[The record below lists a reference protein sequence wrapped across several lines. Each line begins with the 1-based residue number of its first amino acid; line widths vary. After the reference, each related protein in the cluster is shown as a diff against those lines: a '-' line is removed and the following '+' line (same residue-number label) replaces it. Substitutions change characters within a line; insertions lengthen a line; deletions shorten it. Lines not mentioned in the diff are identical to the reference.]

1 VSLLADLLSKVKHQ
15 DQQSSVPPNLARII
29 QKSSQRKKVERKFV
43 ILLVVM
49 LFLVVAGFGAVYFFE
64 SYLTSPSIHTAAR
77 QNLAPR
83 DVPPAPPPVA
93 PPVIPQAPAVQQTP
107 AAVSPVSQPEV
118 RPEPKIEAKA
128 LPMEAHKPKIET
140 TSQPTEAKQDRRAAA
155 GSRTSRSSKR
165 FSESS
170 ENLRAERDILL
181 YSARSYEQNRN
192 YSQAIIDYKK
202 ALDKDPRNYLIM
214 NSLASALIKT
224 GAFEE
229 SIRYSRDALNY
240 QKNYIPAL
248 INLGIAYVQNG
259 NMTDGET
266 YLTRARTIEPMNR
279 AVLLNL
285 ALLYERLPNYQ
296 ESFTHFQKL
305 SGMKDIQGYLG
316 MARVLE
322 KQGKRIE
329 AEKVYRNVLSMD
341 DADPQTK
348 QFANERILAISNR

>member
-1 VSLLADLLSKVKHQ
+1 M
-15 DQQSSVPPNLARII
+15 
-29 QKSSQRKKVERKFV
+29 ERKFV
-43 ILLVVM
+43 ILLVVI
-49 LFLVVAGFGAVYFFE
+49 LFCVAAGFGAVYFFE

-77 QNLAPR
+77 QDLAPR
-83 DVPPAPPPVA
+83 DVPPAPPVA
-93 PPVIPQAPAVQQTP
+93 PPVTPQAPAVQQTP

-118 RPEPKIEAKA
+118 RPEPKIAPKIEAKA
-128 LPMEAHKPKIET
+128 PSAETQKPKIET
-140 TSQPTEAKQDRRAAA
+140 TSQPTETKQDKKVA
-155 GSRTSRSSKR
+155 SRPRTTQPSKRSS
-165 FSESS
+165 ETS
-170 ENLRAERDILL
+170 ENLKAERDILL

-192 YSQAIIDYKK
+192 YSQAITDYKK

-266 YLTRARTIEPMNR
+266 YLTRARTIEPMNK

-296 ESFTHFQKL
+296 ESLAHFQKL

-322 KQGKRIE
+322 KQGKHLE
-329 AEKVYRNVLSMD
+329 AERIYRNVLSMD
-341 DADPQTK
+341 DADPQTR

>member
-1 VSLLADLLSKVKHQ
+1 LSLLADLLSKVKHQ

-43 ILLVVM
+43 ILAVVM

-64 SYLTSPSIHTAAR
+64 SYLTSPSIYTAAR

-83 DVPPAPPPVA
+83 DVPPAPHVT
-93 PPVIPQAPAVQQTP
+93 PQAPAVQQTP

-118 RPEPKIEAKA
+118 RPEPKIAPKIEAKA

-165 FSESS
+165 SSESS
-170 ENLRAERDILL
+170 ENLRTERDILL

-192 YSQAIIDYKK
+192 YSQAITDYKK

-322 KQGKRIE
+322 KQGKRVE

-348 QFANERILAISNR
+348 QFANERLLAISNK